1 MPNFFDDNEDIKFHL
16 ETMDLTEIVHLQEKD
31 FSEAEQFPYAPTDL
45 DDALDSYRRVLSMVG
60 DIAGN
65 FVAPRAADV
74 DEEGTHFENGTVTYA
89 KGIAEAIERLSKAD
103 LMGFTLPRKYGG
115 LNLPTTLYS
124 MAIEMI
130 SRADASLMNIFG
142 LQDIAETIH
151 SFACEEIKDEYLPL
165 FCSGEVTGAMVLTEP
180 DAGSDLQAVRLSA
193 TEDAETGEWR
203 LNGVKRFIT
212 NGCGEILLVLAR
224 SEPGSTDGRGL
235 SLFLCE
241 SKDGVKVRRI
251 EHKMGIT
258 GSPTCELQFNNV
270 PAKLIGKRKRGL
282 ITYVMALMNGARI
295 GIAGQALGIAQA
307 AYNEA
312 VVYAREREQFGKKIK
327 DIPAVAEM
335 LVGMKVHIEA
345 ARSLLYET
353 SRWVDLENRLNE
365 RLESG
370 GRDPELKKR
379 LGGVRKLAAV
389 LTPMSKYFACEMA
402 VDVCYDSQQV
412 HGGSGYM
419 KDYNIERHCRDVR
432 ITSIYEG
439 TSQLQAVA
447 ILAGLQGGALTGRL
461 EALASRRYEP
471 SLSDLAEKAGQARD
485 LMLKSLEHVK
495 EAKDQGF
502 TDLSAGRLSD
512 MACDVY
518 MSYLLLIDAEKS
530 DRKKVVARKFVSD
543 MLPRVQMKASQ
554 ILGGERIVLDSFE
567 ALVESDAPAED

>member
-1 MPNFFDDNEDIKFHL
+1 MPNFFEDNEDIKFHL
-16 ETMDLTEIVHLQEKD
+16 DTMDLEEIVRLQEKD
-31 FSEAEQFPYAPTDL
+31 FTEAAQYPFAPTDCA
-45 DDALDSYRRVLSMVG
+45 DAMDSYRRVLSMVG

-74 DEEGTHFENGTVTYA
+74 DEEGTHFENGKVTYA
-89 KGIAEAIERLSKAD
+89 KGIAESIEMLSKAD

-115 LNLPTTLYS
+115 LNLPTTIYS
-124 MAIEMI
+124 VAIEMI

-151 SFACEEIKDEYLPL
+151 SFASDEIKDAYLPM
-165 FCSGEVTGAMVLTEP
+165 FCTGEVTGAMVLTEP
-180 DAGSDLQAVRLSA
+180 DAGSDLQAVRLTA
-193 TEDAETGEWR
+193 TEDADNGVWR

-212 NGCGEILLVLAR
+212 NGCGEVLLVLAR
-224 SEPGSTDGRGL
+224 SEAGTTDGRGL

-241 SKDGVKVRRI
+241 SKDGVRVRRI

-335 LVGMKVHIEA
+335 LVNMKVHIEA
-345 ARSLLYET
+345 ARALLYET
-353 SRWVDLENRLNE
+353 SRFVDLEENLNE
-365 RLESG
+365 RVEAG
-370 GRDPELKKR
+370 EKDPALKQR
-379 LGGVRKLAAV
+379 LGPVRKLAAA

-402 VDVCYDSQQV
+402 VKVCYDAQQV

-419 KDYNIERHCRDVR
+419 KDYNIERHYRDVR

-439 TSQLQAVA
+439 TSQLQAIA
-447 ILAGLQGGALTGRL
+447 ILAGLQGGALDARL
-461 EALASRRYEP
+461 EEFASREYDP
-471 SLSDLAEKAGQARD
+471 SLRD
-485 LMLKSLEHVK
+485 LVEKTKKARELLRNALDHVREK
-495 EAKDQGF
+495 KDQDF
-502 TDLSAGRLSD
+502 TDLSTGRLAD
-512 MACDVY
+512 IVCDVY
-518 MSYLLLIDAEKS
+518 MSYLLLSDAEKA
-530 DRKKVVARKFVSD
+530 DRKKVVARKFISD
-543 MLPRVQMKASQ
+543 MLPRVEMNAAQVLS
-554 ILGGERIVLDSFE
+554 GERVVLDSFE
-567 ALVESDAPAED
+567 VLVEADAPDEE